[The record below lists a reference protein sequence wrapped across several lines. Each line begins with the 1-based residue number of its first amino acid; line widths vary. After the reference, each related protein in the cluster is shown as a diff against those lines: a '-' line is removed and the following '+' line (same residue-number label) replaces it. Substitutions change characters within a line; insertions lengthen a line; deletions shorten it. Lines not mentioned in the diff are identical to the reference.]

1 MVPSPTGR
9 GVIVIGN
16 VRKSINGECRNIT
29 TLIEL
34 SGDTKESLKWIVL
47 DNTLHYVRHHH
58 VSFVLPDEVSID
70 LSKESMKTI

>member
-9 GVIVIGN
+9 GLIVIGN
-16 VRKSINGECRNIT
+16 VRKINGEWKNIT

-47 DNTLHYVRHHH
+47 DNTLHYVRHHN

-70 LSKESMKTI
+70 LSKESMRTI